1 MNGILI
7 LAEDIISVAG
17 GGLAMAWANTGHN
30 AGQLS
35 KLVAVCWSTE
45 WWDYSYLITDIHQV
59 TTLEQLP
66 PSQLSQN
73 YLYPLLLVCVCV
85 TALLLS
91 AVI

>member
-17 GGLAMAWANTGHN
+17 GGLAWANTGHN

-35 KLVAVCWSTE
+35 KLVAVCWTPLTGD

-59 TTLEQLP
+59 TKAVQLP
-66 PSQLSQN
+66 QCSISTLSTLGN
-73 YLYPLLLVCVCV
+73 LCSV
-85 TALLLS
+85 AEEERS
-91 AVI
+91 GG